1 MMQAEVERFVWSL
14 ALSLGAGVV
23 IFVLRLALAWRL
35 RKRMPAGLVPQGAEL
50 HRPDGMSRIVSL
62 IGIDASAAETLGTRR
77 LRATLGLKLLYWG
90 VLVALIATVAEM
102 QAPLVGIESVLLA
115 VVLYLALHTTFYEI
129 SYDRDAITLPRWWL
143 GATTHKWRDLEA
155 LTERQGW
162 FLAFHFRGGKVVQA
176 HKYIVGYAALREKVQ
191 AVLRE
196 V

>member
-1 MMQAEVERFVWSL
+1 MQAEVERFVWTL

-23 IFVLRLALAWRL
+23 FFVLRLVLAWRL
-35 RKRMPAGLVPQGAEL
+35 RKRMPAGLVPHGGEL

-62 IGIDASAAETLGTRR
+62 IGVDAPVAETLGTRR

-90 VLVALIATVAEM
+90 VLMALIVAVAKM
-102 QAPLVGIESVLLA
+102 HAPLVGIESAILLL
-115 VVLYLALHTTFYEI
+115 VLYLALHTTLYEI
-129 SYDRDAITLPRWWL
+129 SYDRDTITFPRWWL
-143 GATTHKWRDLEA
+143 GSTTHNWRDLEA
-155 LTERQGW
+155 VTERQGW

-176 HKYIVGYAALREKVQ
+176 HKYIVGYAALREKAN